1 MLLWLPPL
9 LLLLLA
15 LLEVPASSQAAASS
29 PAAAEGGCGDD
40 CGDAIA
46 QAIVR
51 EASAA
56 AAGAGAGGEAVAAAA
71 AAAAVPSSDG
81 RAASTQKPLSSRRE
95 SLAPVHVSV
104 ALARATRA
112 VTSPPRLLSADDIA
126 LVLDVTRRVQRST
139 SDALLVGNAQN
150 AKHALDHKQCTFLN
164 RRPENFTAAAADLP
178 ANPFRALAP
187 GILRTLLRFADHAWQ
202 AEGWSEPG
210 NALEGIAAPGTPHGG
225 VAGLKIR
232 IVEHWRYT
240 EGGHLA
246 DDFHYDGGSVLTI
259 VAALNDDYKGG
270 EFATLEPDGSQRLHP
285 LRKGSAVCLVSHK
298 YHSVRPVLRGE
309 RRSLVME
316 LWQGGIS
323 GMGRG

>member
-1 MLLWLPPL
+1 M
-9 LLLLLA
+9 
-15 LLEVPASSQAAASS
+15 
-29 PAAAEGGCGDD
+29 
-40 CGDAIA
+40 
-46 QAIVR
+46 
-51 EASAA
+51 AA
-56 AAGAGAGGEAVAAAA
+56 AAGGELA
-71 AAAAVPSSDG
+71 AAAAVPSSGSSG
-81 RAASTQKPLSSRRE
+81 RAASTQQPLSSRRE

-164 RRPENFTAAAADLP
+164 RRPDNFTAAADEPLP

-187 GILRTLLRFADHAWQ
+187 GILRTLLRFADRAWQ

-259 VAALNDDYKGG
+259 VAALNDDYEGG

-285 LRKGSAVCLVSHK
+285 LPKGSAVCLVSHK